1 MAVLEP
7 DFNQRIWQVVAAVP
21 AGKVTTYGTVAARA
35 GLPHAARRVGAA
47 LHVLPQDTQIPW
59 HRIVNAQGRLS
70 LPKDS
75 PSYQAQRSRLENE
88 GIAFR
93 LNGSID
99 LRQYGW

>member
-1 MAVLEP
+1 MAASEP

-35 GLPHAARRVGAA
+35 GLPRAARRVGAA
-47 LHVLPQDTQIPW
+47 LQVLPADTQIPW

-70 LPKDS
+70 LPRDS
-75 PSYQAQRSRLENE
+75 LAYRTQRSRLEDE

-93 LNGSID
+93 PNDSID